1 MEWRRRMAWG
11 RSRGAAAARIGQEA
25 ECRVGKVATRP
36 GRRRA
41 MRARPREEVVARPE
55 EEEADARAARG
66 GEGQC
71 VRRVGEGAQFV
82 WFDGKL
88 Q

>member
-1 MEWRRRMAWG
+1 
-11 RSRGAAAARIGQEA
+11 
-25 ECRVGKVATRP
+25 
-36 GRRRA
+36 

-82 WFDGKL
+82 WFDGKVGIFFKYL
-88 Q
+88 ARESGFLAAQ